1 MRLVERKGELSQV
14 ARTSVNKDPEAGV
27 YSGTG
32 TQLGAGMCVVCGGEI
47 IIIILVVIGN
57 FIEYLL
63 DARHPSVLLH
73 ALP

>member
-14 ARTSVNKDPEAGV
+14 AGASVNKDPDVGV

-32 TQLGAGMCVVCGGEI
+32 TQLGAGVCMVCAGEI

-57 FIEYLL
+57 
-63 DARHPSVLLH
+63 HC
-73 ALP
+73 